1 MRGPHSQSHPTLQYR
16 GHVRDKKCYIS
27 TFTRQDA
34 DLGWVNLTCKVT
46 WHINH
51 VVIWQMKNVLSP
63 LSQGLWTPNL
73 AGCWLRMRGP
83 HPQSHVMHQSRGHVT
98 NQKRFMS
105 TFTKFMSPK
114 TWQGAES
121 KWGGSTQKA
130 TWHFSCEVTWKIRN
144 IISQPQGY
152 PQGYRDVKGKLVLA
166 KNKHKNAN

>member
-1 MRGPHSQSHPTLQYR
+1 MRGPHSQSHATLQYR

-73 AGCWLRMRGP
+73 AGWRLRMREP
-83 HPQSHVMHQSRGHVT
+83 HLQNHVTHWPLGHAT
-98 NQKRFMS
+98 NQKCYIS
-105 TFTKFMSPK
+105 TFTRPMKPKHSRVVTEDEGTSPTMSCDISILWSRYKWK
-114 TWQGAES
+114 TFYLHFH
-121 KWGGSTQKA
+121 KA
-130 TWHFSCEVTWKIRN
+130 YG
-144 IISQPQGY
+144 PQT
-152 PQGYRDVKGKLVLA
+152 
-166 KNKHKNAN
+166 